1 MLECTAFATLDIC
14 MDNGGG
20 GTIELLA
27 RKSAWLTFLIIAIL
41 YAEDV
46 DAPLDHFTCTTITE
60 TMYI

>member
-1 MLECTAFATLDIC
+1 